1 MSQTID
7 LTLDGLSCGHCV
19 KRVKESLE
27 QRPDVEQ
34 ADVSITEAHVTGTAS
49 AEQLIE
55 TIKQAG
61 YDASVSHP
69 KAKPLAESSIP
80 SEALTAV
87 SEALPAATAD
97 DDDSQQLLLS
107 GMSCASCVTRVQNAL
122 QSVPGVTQARV
133 NLAERTALV
142 MGSAS
147 AQDLVQA
154 VEKAGYGAEAIEDD
168 AKRRERQQETAV
180 ATMKRFRWQAI
191 VALAVGI
198 PVMVWGMIGDNM
210 MVTADN
216 RSLWL
221 VIGLITL
228 AVMVFA
234 GGHFYRSAWKS
245 LLNGAATM
253 DTLVALGTGVAWLYS
268 MSVNLWPQWFPMEAR
283 HLYYEAS
290 AMIIGLINLGHMLE
304 ARARQRSS
312 KALEK
317 LLDLTPPTAR
327 LVTDEGEKSVPL
339 AEVQPGMLLRLTTGD
354 RVPVDGEITQGE
366 AWLDEAMLTGEPIP
380 QQKGEG
386 ESVHAGTVV
395 QDGSVLFE
403 SATDQPMENHL
414 SRPEI
419 KQAISDG
426 VGKDIRDSQTMG
438 YETYYYAVLLPTGEI
453 LRVAQDAETIWSI
466 YDSSIPAI
474 VLSCVALMMA
484 AAILAG
490 LLTKA
495 LVQPVLDMTED
506 LDHIQENVPY
516 KELIPFAESI
526 HSDRIL
532 RENNEKMR
540 QEFTANVSHELKTPL
555 TSISGYAEL
564 IETGIAK
571 PEDVQGFAQKI
582 HVEATRM
589 LQLVNDILQLS
600 KLDSASE
607 TGNTPAMEVVD
618 LLDVAKECVERQKL
632 NARRAYI
639 SLSYLGESAPVRGSR
654 DLLDEL
660 CQNLC
665 DNAIRYNR
673 PGGKVQITTA
683 CSRDGHC
690 TLTVADNGIGI
701 PKEAQSSVFERFYR
715 VDKSRSK
722 ATGGTGLGLAIV
734 KHIARI
740 HGARIKLE
748 SQVDEGTTITVTF
761 PTAD

>member
-1 MSQTID
+1 MKLRSMEEKISYR
-7 LTLDGLSCGHCV
+7 LFLMGFLGLLFTAALCIFVFHKAFTAQAWTG
-19 KRVKESLE
+19 LE
-27 QRPDVEQ
+27 QE
-34 ADVSITEAHVTGTAS
+34 AELVS
-49 AEQLIE
+49 
-55 TIKQAG
+55 AG
-61 YDASVSHP
+61 YEMTDQQP
-69 KAKPLAESSIP
+69 QE
-80 SEALTAV
+80 LTHF
-87 SEALPAATAD
+87 
-97 DDDSQQLLLS
+97 
-107 GMSCASCVTRVQNAL
+107 VT
-122 QSVPGVTQARV
+122 
-133 NLAERTALV
+133 E
-142 MGSAS
+142 
-147 AQDLVQA
+147 DL
-154 VEKAGYGAEAIEDD
+154 
-168 AKRRERQQETAV
+168 R
-180 ATMKRFRWQAI
+180 
-191 VALAVGI
+191 
-198 PVMVWGMIGDNM
+198 
-210 MVTADN
+210 
-216 RSLWL
+216 
-221 VIGLITL
+221 ITL
-228 AVMVFA
+228 I
-234 GGHFYRSAWKS
+234 S
-245 LLNGAATM
+245 
-253 DTLVALGTGVAWLYS
+253 
-268 MSVNLWPQWFPMEAR
+268 
-283 HLYYEAS
+283 
-290 AMIIGLINLGHMLE
+290 
-304 ARARQRSS
+304 
-312 KALEK
+312 
-317 LLDLTPPTAR
+317 
-327 LVTDEGEKSVPL
+327 
-339 AEVQPGMLLRLTTGD
+339 
-354 RVPVDGEITQGE
+354 
-366 AWLDEAMLTGEPIP
+366 
-380 QQKGEG
+380 
-386 ESVHAGTVV
+386 

-540 QEFTANVSHELKTPL
+540 QDFTANVSHELKTPL